1 MTSWGGVAK
10 TANYPLIF
18 HFLSLR
24 LDIERCWGYGDMTF
38 HSSRGYMSLSPFS
51 SVWHVMNLLSLECQW
66 NPLYYNLTYCGA
78 SLEKEMAP
86 HSNILAWRIP
96 RTEEP
101 GSQTQLS
108 DFNFTFHFPALE
120 KEMAI
125 RPSVLAWRI
134 PGMGE
139 SGGLP
144 SIGSHRVRHDWSNL
158 AAAALWC
165 FLIGK

>member
-38 HSSRGYMSLSPFS
+38 HSFRGYMSLSPFS
-51 SVWHVMNLLSLECQW
+51 SVWHVMNLLSLESQW
-66 NPLYYNLTYCGA
+66 NLLYYNLTYCGA

-101 GSQTQLS
+101 GRVRPNWVTSLS
-108 DFNFTFHFPALE
+108 LFTFLH
-120 KEMAI
+120 
-125 RPSVLAWRI
+125 WRRRWQSA
-134 PGMGE
+134 PVFLPGE
-139 SGGLP
+139 SQGR
-144 SIGSHRVRHDWSNL
+144 GSLVGCRP
-158 AAAALWC
+158 
-165 FLIGK
+165 